1 MHTQISHAASRSPWN
16 KGKLVGQKRPLKLKE
31 VWEIRFRL
39 ESAGRC
45 RDLAMFNLAIDS
57 KLRACDLTR
66 LRVADKAQGGR
77 IQSRARIV
85 QQKTGHPVQF
95 EISEQTRRSLERWIA
110 KRELRP
116 PDYIFPSRVIK
127 TNHLSRRQYLR
138 IVDRW
143 VSEIGLDPALYGT
156 HSLRRTKASIIYR
169 KTKNLRA
176 VQILLGH
183 TNLESTVRYL
193 GIDEDDALTLAEQIE
208 V

>member
-1 MHTQISHAASRSPWN
+1 MHNQISHAASRLPWN

-31 VWEIRFRL
+31 VWKIRFRL

-66 LRVADKAQGGR
+66 LRVADIAQGGR
-77 IQSRARIV
+77 IQCRARIV

-95 EISEQTRRSLERWIA
+95 EISEQTRRSLERWVA